1 VSVSNRHGLGN
12 EDTYNDAVVTF
23 CRLNLELILQKKAS

>member
-1 VSVSNRHGLGN
+1 LAEANH
-12 EDTYNDAVVTF
+12 ETNDAVVTF